1 MSPALQKISGLD
13 VVKIITH
20 NWSVTQSLDVTQQ
33 LKAGVRYFDIRVGA
47 KSNSDELHSVHG
59 LYGSKVH
66 AYLEEINVFLEEH
79 PKEIV
84 LLDFNHFYDTNEN
97 SHSRLKRNIFDTF
110 GSKLCP
116 FVELDQLSLCF
127 MWEWNLQ
134 VIVFYHCNHGNEP
147 QLWPG
152 TAIRSR
158 WPNVKTVDEL
168 LKILDEDTLKRSEYM
183 NKFQVTQ
190 GVLTPDAQFI
200 VFNIGAT
207 LKNSLCVQAAEPF
220 VRWLKTK
227 KTDRYGVNICII
239 DFVEMAD
246 YISTVINLNYS
257 LKVD

>member
-13 VVKIITH
+13 VIKIITH

-33 LKAGVRYFDIRVGA
+33 LKTGVRYFDVRVGA

-66 AYLEEINVFLEEH
+66 AYLEEINVFLDEH

-84 LLDFNHFYDTNEN
+84 LLDFNHFYDANDN

-127 MWEWNLQ
+127 MWECNLQ

-152 TAIRSR
+152 TAIRSL

-168 LKILDEDTLKRSEYM
+168 LDEDTLKRNEHM
-183 NKFQVTQ
+183 DKFQVTQ
-190 GVLTPDAQFI
+190 GVLTPDTQFV
-200 VFNIGAT
+200 VFHIGAT

-227 KTDRYGVNICII
+227 KPDRYGVNICMI